1 MITKGDSDY
10 RHALETLMNRDKY
23 NELEMLRA
31 GQMIIANLA
40 YPKSGEKDRSI
51 MPVSNRAE
59 LMEIAQLLESFLSW
73 TKLGETM
80 ASINTTNENLR

>member
-1 MITKGDSDY
+1 MIINGDSDF
-10 RHALETLMNRDKY
+10 RHALEVLMDRDKY

-59 LMEIAQLLESFLSW
+59 LMEIAQLLESFVSW
-73 TKLGETM
+73 VRLGEIYAT
-80 ASINTTNENLR
+80 INITSDL